1 MNDDNS
7 NETISEKKMSLTEHL
22 AELRTCLMVS
32 VIAIGIGFII
42 AFYFSEDLLK
52 ILTDLIITEQKHV
65 FVFLSPAEALWSN
78 FKVALFAGIFIAL
91 PVILYQVWRFISPG
105 FHDNERRYGLPFL
118 LISIISF
125 VLGILFCYF
134 VVLRYALDFLFT
146 YKTANLTP
154 MISIGSYLDFVM
166 KFMLAF
172 GLIFEL
178 PIVIVFLTIVMK
190 FMLAFGLIFELPI
203 VIVFLTKLGILTTEF
218 LTRNRKYAILVNFIV
233 AAILTPT
240 PDLFNQLL
248 MAVPLI
254 ALYELGII
262 GAKIFCKDVKGKK
275 ALSGN
280 HLLL

>member
-7 NETISEKKMSLTEHL
+7 NETISGKRMSLTEHL
-22 AELRTCLMVS
+22 ADLRTCLIVS
-32 VIAIGIGFII
+32 VIAIVAGFII
-42 AFYFSEDLLK
+42 SFYFSENLLK
-52 ILTDLIITEQKHV
+52 ILTDLVSADQKHV

-78 FKVALFAGIFIAL
+78 FKIALFAGIFIAF

-105 FHDNERRYGLPFL
+105 FYENERRYAIPFL
-118 LISIISF
+118 FIGIISF

-154 MISIGSYLDFVM
+154 MISIGSYLDFIM

-178 PIVIVFLTIVMK
+178 PIVII
-190 FMLAFGLIFELPI
+190 
-203 VIVFLTKLGILTTEF
+203 FLTKIGILTTRF
-218 LTRNRKYAILVNFIV
+218 LTKNRKYAILINFIV

-262 GAKIFCKDVKGKK
+262 GAKIFCKDAGARKSQ
-275 ALSGN
+275 A
-280 HLLL
+280 

>member
-22 AELRTCLMVS
+22 AELRTCLIVS

-78 FKVALFAGIFIAL
+78 FKIALIAGVFIAL

-105 FHDNERRYGLPFL
+105 FHQNERKYAFPFL
-118 LISIISF
+118 LTAILSF
-125 VLGILFCYF
+125 VSGILFCYF
-134 VVLRYALDFLFT
+134 VILRYALDFLFT

-172 GLIFEL
+172 GL
-178 PIVIVFLTIVMK
+178 V
-190 FMLAFGLIFELPI
+190 FELPI
-203 VIVFLTKLGILTTEF
+203 VIVFLTKLGIVTTEF

-262 GAKIFCKDVKGKK
+262 GAKIFCKDVKGRKR
-275 ALSGN
+275 
-280 HLLL
+280 

>member
-7 NETISEKKMSLTEHL
+7 NETISEKKMSLIEHL

-52 ILTDLIITEQKHV
+52 ILTDLVITEQKHV

-78 FKVALFAGIFIAL
+78 FKIALIAGVFIAL
-91 PVILYQVWRFISPG
+91 PVILYQLWRFISPG
-105 FHDNERRYGLPFL
+105 FHQNERKYAFPFL
-118 LISIISF
+118 LTSILSF
-125 VLGILFCYF
+125 VSGILFCYF
-134 VVLRYALDFLFT
+134 VILRYALDFLFT

-154 MISIGSYLDFVM
+154 MISIGSYLDF
-166 KFMLAF
+166 
-172 GLIFEL
+172 
-178 PIVIVFLTIVMK
+178 VMK

>member
-1 MNDDNS
+1 
-7 NETISEKKMSLTEHL
+7 MS
-22 AELRTCLMVS
+22 
-32 VIAIGIGFII
+32 
-42 AFYFSEDLLK
+42 
-52 ILTDLIITEQKHV
+52 
-65 FVFLSPAEALWSN
+65 
-78 FKVALFAGIFIAL
+78 
-91 PVILYQVWRFISPG
+91 
-105 FHDNERRYGLPFL
+105 
-118 LISIISF
+118 
-125 VLGILFCYF
+125 GILFCYF

-154 MISIGSYLDFVM
+154 MISIGLYLDF
-166 KFMLAF
+166 
-172 GLIFEL
+172 
-178 PIVIVFLTIVMK
+178 VMK

-275 ALSGN
+275 TTS
-280 HLLL
+280 